1 MGAIYSVD
9 FHSPTMSLA
18 NSPLPDFSPSG
29 VATAAAVTGALTTV
43 YLNRHEYRGDTALI
57 LCATGWTA
65 LAVSGVLQGNS
76 TLQSLLIAFAGLGSY
91 LGSMIVLAVA
101 YRLSPFHP
109 LWKYP
114 GPFLNKITSLAIMHM
129 VSTGKRY
136 EIIKGWHEKYGKFVR
151 TGPNTLSIASTEAV
165 HPIYTTAQSMDKS
178 NAYRPGRAP
187 VGGLFFTPKRDIHNI
202 RRKAWAGAFSAKS
215 IQGLMT
221 IVDKRTKQMLRV
233 MEDRRD
239 KDGVIDMSEIILHW
253 AYDLMAEM
261 TFGATSNV
269 ELMAKGDPEN
279 ISSNAQNA
287 TVVFE
292 ILGESPSIFD
302 LAWHL
307 PVSKEFHELMD
318 VRKHTT
324 GNDIAS
330 FLLGEKGGQRLGDAD
345 LNIDSA
351 FAIAAVRSD
360 TTNGSLTIL
369 LYYLLRD
376 RKVYNKLRDELDAHY
391 NSADE
396 IDDYKALMELP
407 YLYGVVWE
415 GLRLGTPFGGLP
427 RVVGKGGQMLD
438 GEFIPEDIVVS
449 VPPYTQQTDPNN
461 FYPSPMEFLPERWQ
475 PEGLG
480 PDTKTDKN
488 AMLSFSY
495 GAFSCL
501 GKNFAQQEL
510 HLTVA
515 ELMLTYHMEL
525 PKSFDGQKFE
535 DGIQNMRTTLFTY
548 PLSITA
554 TRRDDR

>member
-1 MGAIYSVD
+1 
-9 FHSPTMSLA
+9 
-18 NSPLPDFSPSG
+18 
-29 VATAAAVTGALTTV
+29 
-43 YLNRHEYRGDTALI
+43 
-57 LCATGWTA
+57 
-65 LAVSGVLQGNS
+65 
-76 TLQSLLIAFAGLGSY
+76 
-91 LGSMIVLAVA
+91 MIVIAVA

-114 GPFLNKITSLAIMHM
+114 GPFLCKVTSLATMHM

-136 EIIKGWHEKYGKFVR
+136 QIIKAWHEKYGKFVR

-215 IQGLMT
+215 ILGLMGV
-221 IVDKRTKQMLRV
+221 VDKRTKQMLRV

-239 KDGVIDMSEIILHW
+239 KDGAIDMSEIILHW

-269 ELMAKGDPEN
+269 ELMAQGDPEN
-279 ISSNAQNA
+279 VSSNAQNA

-302 LAWHL
+302 LAWRL
-307 PVSKEFHELMD
+307 PVSKEFHVLEDTARKLMD
-318 VRKHTT
+318 VRKNTT
-324 GNDIAS
+324 GNDLAA
-330 FLLGEKGGQRLGDAD
+330 FLLGEKGGQRLGDDD

-351 FAIAAVRSD
+351 FAIAAGSD
-360 TTNGSLTIL
+360 TTNGTLTIL
-369 LYYLLRD
+369 LYYLIRD

-396 IDDYKALMELP
+396 VDDYKALMELP

-427 RVVGKGGQMLD
+427 RVVGRGGQMLD
-438 GEFIPEDIVVS
+438 GEFIPEDIIVS

-488 AMLSFSY
+488 ASGTVLILVT

-501 GKNFAQQEL
+501 GKSFAQQEL

-515 ELMLTYHMEL
+515 KLMLTYHMEF
-525 PKSFDGQKFE
+525 PKSFDHQKFD
-535 DGIQNMRTTLFTY
+535 DGVLNMRTTLFTY

-554 TRRDDR
+554 TRR